1 MSGRADAGL
10 KCLSLFSSAGIG
22 ELGIEAAG
30 IEIIVANELCTDR
43 CGLYQENHQ
52 STHLLEGDI
61 WSLREVIVGLCNQA
75 VGEDELFLAYATPP
89 CQGMSTNGAGK
100 LKSEIAAGRRTAIDE
115 RNRLVIP
122 AMDVITELRPR
133 WVLFEN
139 VPGMKDT
146 VIEADGE
153 PWGIVDYVGS
163 RLGPEYGGG
172 CSVVTCSDFG
182 VPQLRKRL
190 ITVFTRDDQG
200 KEYLQAHQNAILNDH
215 DKVTPLTLWDAIG
228 HLPSLDAVEGRNEDP
243 DFHQLH
249 RVGVMGKEKHWWI
262 VNTPE
267 GETAYNNQ
275 CVNPECLFQGNERHV
290 DQVQEG
296 RAVSS
301 KTTPIYCARCGEL
314 LPRPTMIDKASGRRR
329 LISGFHSA
337 YRRMDRNKPAR
348 TITINFPFEASDNK
362 VHPTQNRVLSIYE
375 ALVLQTIDPEK
386 YRWAI
391 DGRQVGKGLIAQA
404 IGESVPPL
412 LIELIAK
419 KMIDLSSG
427 ILRAEVQLEL
437 MAS

>member
-1 MSGRADAGL
+1 MSGRAGAGL

-30 IEIIVANELCTDR
+30 IEIVVANELRADR
-43 CGLYQENHQ
+43 CGLYRENHR
-52 STHLLEGDI
+52 STHLLEGDV
-61 WSLREVIVGLCNQA
+61 WDLGDALVARCEEA

-100 LKSEIAAGRRTAIDE
+100 LKSEIAAGRRAAIDE

-122 AMDVITELRPR
+122 AMDVIAELRPR

-146 VIEADGE
+146 VIEAGGE
-153 PWGIVDYVGS
+153 PWRIVDYVGS

-172 CSVVTCSDFG
+172 SSLVTCSDFG

-190 ITVFTRDDQG
+190 ITVFTRDEEG
-200 KEYLQAHQNAILNDH
+200 KEYLRAHGNAILDEH
-215 DKVTPLTLWDAIG
+215 DKVAPLTLWDAIG
-228 HLPSLDAVEGRNEDP
+228 DLPALDAVEGGNEAP
-243 DFHQLH
+243 EFHPLH
-249 RVGVMGKEKHWWI
+249 RVGVMDREKHWWI
-262 VNTPE
+262 TNTRE

-275 CVNPECLFQGNERHV
+275 CVNPECLFQENPRHI
-290 DQVQEG
+290 DKVQAG
-296 RAVSS
+296 RAVSN
-301 KTTPIYCARCGEL
+301 KATPIYCARCGEL
-314 LPRPTMIDKASGRRR
+314 LPRPTMIDKASGQRR

-375 ALVLQTIDPEK
+375 ALILQTIDPHA
-386 YRWAI
+386 YSWTI
-391 DGRQVGKGLIAQA
+391 DGKPVGRGLIAQA

-412 LIELIAK
+412 LIELIAR
-419 KMIDLSSG
+419 KMADLSRG
-427 ILRAEVQLEL
+427 RVKTARQMDLLPG
-437 MAS
+437 